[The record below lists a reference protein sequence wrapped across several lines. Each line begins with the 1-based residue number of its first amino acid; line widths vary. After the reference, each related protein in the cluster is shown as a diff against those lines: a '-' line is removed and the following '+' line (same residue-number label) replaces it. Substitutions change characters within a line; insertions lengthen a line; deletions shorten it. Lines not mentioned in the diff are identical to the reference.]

1 MNKWIFNE
9 SSNQNYNNDQ
19 AQIIILDYVLIK
31 NIFVL
36 LD

>member
-1 MNKWIFNE
+1 MYTGN
-9 SSNQNYNNDQ
+9 NQNYNNDQ